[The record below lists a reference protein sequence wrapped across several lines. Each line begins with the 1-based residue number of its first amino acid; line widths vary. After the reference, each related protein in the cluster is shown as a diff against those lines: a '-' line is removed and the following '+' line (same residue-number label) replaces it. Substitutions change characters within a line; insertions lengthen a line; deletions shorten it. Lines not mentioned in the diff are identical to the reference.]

1 MVTHPALHAAY
12 TRRHAHKAQ
21 LLSSWA
27 RASVEHCM
35 RVELYHLRNTLI
47 WTGIPDCL
55 RFTCIYLRF

>member
-35 RVELYHLRNTLI
+35 RVELCHLRDTI
-47 WTGIPDCL
+47 IRTGIL
-55 RFTCIYLRF
+55 N